1 MGRWTLPAFGKTGLF
16 FGEVGLSRKLSIQSA
31 STDNNK
37 KRKTTMKIAFELAHL
52 ALTCADTYVDLR
64 AGRKVGYLRLCLLLA
79 ELALP
84 FVLMAAA

>member
-1 MGRWTLPAFGKTGLF
+1 
-16 FGEVGLSRKLSIQSA
+16 
-31 STDNNK
+31 
-37 KRKTTMKIAFELAHL
+37 MKIAFELAHL

-64 AGRKVGYLRLCLLLA
+64 AGRNVGYLRLCLLLA

>member
-1 MGRWTLPAFGKTGLF
+1 
-16 FGEVGLSRKLSIQSA
+16 
-31 STDNNK
+31 
-37 KRKTTMKIAFELAHL
+37 MKIAFEL
-52 ALTCADTYVDLR
+52 ADTYVDLR